1 MAFWNF
7 WKRKTNGNEQL
18 RRIKTIRGQR
28 NIDSAIKKGN
38 YLIHRKV
45 EPFSAVIGKYCIV
58 KNKKTG
64 KEFKITDFRDDMGK
78 TLTINPLRRSN
89 LTPLHRNYSQL
100 KIPNVTSV

>member
-38 YLIHRKV
+38 YLIDRKV
-45 EPFSAVIGKYCIV
+45 EPFSVVTGKYSIV
-58 KNKKTG
+58 KKKTTG
-64 KEFKITDFRDDMGK
+64 KEF
-78 TLTINPLRRSN
+78 
-89 LTPLHRNYSQL
+89 
-100 KIPNVTSV
+100 